1 MIGAGECALKGYL
14 IECRGPLHGH
24 HLISKNMARGNP
36 EVRDLLRTCP
46 ALLMSDVCT
55 AHNVGK
61 MADSHN
67 ARRILLLQKIAVYG
81 YAYMQAYIDGLPWKV
96 KSQSLTLAAML
107 EEKETKT

>member
-1 MIGAGECALKGYL
+1 MIGARECALKGYL